1 MSKQGATKAPA
12 PEKPAAAAE
21 DQAPDPAEAP
31 SEGEPAPPAGE
42 TAPEPKKKKRKR
54 DFEIYVY
61 KSWCKACGICV
72 EFCPKDVLGRD
83 RLGRAVV
90 VAPKECIGCKQ
101 CVLRCPDFA
110 VRVDEKPTKS
120 ADPGDTEA

>member
-1 MSKQGATKAPA
+1 MSKQGATKAPP
-12 PEKPAAAAE
+12 PEEPAAVVE
-21 DQAPDPAEAP
+21 EQAPDAP
-31 SEGEPAPPAGE
+31 DGSESAPPADE
-42 TAPEPKKKKRKR
+42 AAPKKKKR

-61 KSWCKACGICV
+61 KAWCKACGICV

-90 VAPKECIGCKQ
+90 VAPKDCIGCKQ

-110 VRVDEKPTKS
+110 VRVNEKATKS